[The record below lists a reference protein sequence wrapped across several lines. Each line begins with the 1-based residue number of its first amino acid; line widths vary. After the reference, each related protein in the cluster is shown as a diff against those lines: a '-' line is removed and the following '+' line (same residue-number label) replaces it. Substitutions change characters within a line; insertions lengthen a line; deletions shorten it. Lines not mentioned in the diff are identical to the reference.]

1 MARELRRV
9 CWCDPGI
16 TRRRAGSGWVY
27 LDPKGRQVTD
37 PETLA
42 RIKSLVIPPAWTDVW
57 ICPYS
62 NGHIQAVGLDARGR
76 RQYIYHPRWR
86 VSRDHAKFDR
96 MVSFARALPDLRCAV
111 EELLACGED
120 LSRDRVLACAVRLL
134 DEGFFRVGSERYARE
149 NQHFGL
155 ATVLKSHV
163 VLQPPSGVLFD
174 YPAKSGRR
182 RIQSVVDPEVFGI
195 VACLKARR
203 GGGPELLAF
212 REGRAWVDVRS
223 SDINH
228 FIRDHAAGEFSAK
241 DFRTWW
247 ATVLA
252 AMALSVSAEVPS
264 ERARNRAISRA
275 VQEVAYYLGNTP
287 AVARR
292 SYIDPRV
299 IDFYEQ
305 GATIDPT
312 IVAEHQG
319 GAGIRD
325 ALEAAVVD
333 LLEGAHRI
341 TRRHTTRASYHRAS

>member
-1 MARELRRV
+1 VARELRRV

-27 LDPKGRQVTD
+27 LDPEGRQVTD

-57 ICPYS
+57 ICLYP

-86 VSRDHAKFDR
+86 VQRDHAKFDR
-96 MVSFARALPDLRCAV
+96 MVSFARALPDLRCTV
-111 EELLACGED
+111 EELLACGKD

-134 DEGFFRVGSERYARE
+134 DEGFFRVGSERYAKE

-163 VLQPPSGVLFD
+163 VLQKPSSVVFD

-195 VACLKARR
+195 VSRLKARR
-203 GGGPELLAF
+203 GGGPELLAS
-212 REGRAWVDVRS
+212 RQGRDWVDVRS
-223 SDINH
+223 SDINQ
-228 FIRDHAAGEFSAK
+228 FIRNHAAGEYSAK
-241 DFRTWW
+241 DFRTWG

-252 AMALSVSAEVPS
+252 AMALSISTEVRS
-264 ERARNRAISRA
+264 DRARTRAISRA
-275 VQEVAYYLGNTP
+275 VQEVAHDLGNTP

-305 GATIDPT
+305 GTTIDPT
-312 IVAEHQG
+312 IVLEHQG
-319 GAGIRD
+319 GTGIRD
-325 ALEAAVVD
+325 TIEAAVVD

-341 TRRHTTRASYHRAS
+341 TRRHTARAS

>member
-16 TRRRAGSGWVY
+16 TRRRAGKGWVY
-27 LDPKGRQVTD
+27 LDPKGRQVKD

-57 ICPYS
+57 ICPFP

-86 VSRDHAKFDR
+86 VRRDQAKFDR
-96 MVSFARALPDLRCAV
+96 MVSFARVLPDLRCAV
-111 EELLACGED
+111 DELLACGKD

-134 DEGFFRVGSERYARE
+134 DEGFFRIGGERYAKE
-149 NQHFGL
+149 NAHFGL

-163 VLQPPSGVLFD
+163 VLQKPSTLLFD
-174 YPAKSGRR
+174 YPAKSGQR

-195 VACLKARR
+195 VSRLKARR

-228 FIRDHAAGEFSAK
+228 FIRRHAAGEFTAK
-241 DFRTWW
+241 DFRTWG

-252 AMALSVSAEVPS
+252 AMALSISTEVRS
-264 ERARNRAISRA
+264 QRARTRAVSRA
-275 VQEVAYYLGNTP
+275 VQEVAHYLGNTP

-305 GATIDPT
+305 GATIDPA
-312 IVAEHQG
+312 IVLEHQG
-319 GAGIRD
+319 GAGMRD

-333 LLEGAHRI
+333 LLEGAHRV
-341 TRRHTTRASYHRAS
+341 TRRHTARAS

>member
-86 VSRDHAKFDR
+86 VRRDHAKFDR

-195 VACLKARR
+195 VARLKARR

-341 TRRHTTRASYHRAS
+341 TRRHTARAS

>member
-1 MARELRRV
+1 VVRELRRV

-16 TRRRAGSGWVY
+16 TRRRSGTAWVY
-27 LDPKGRQVTD
+27 LDPEGRRITD

-57 ICPYS
+57 ICPFP

-86 VSRDHAKFDR
+86 IRRDQAKFDR
-96 MVSFARALPDLRCAV
+96 MVAFARALPDLRCAV

-134 DEGFFRVGSERYARE
+134 DEGFFRVGGERYAKE
-149 NQHFGL
+149 NSHFGL

-163 VLQPPSGVLFD
+163 VLQKPSTVLFD

-195 VACLKARR
+195 VSRLKNRR
-203 GGGPELLAF
+203 AGGPELLAF

-228 FIRDHAAGEFSAK
+228 FIRRHAAGEFSAK
-241 DFRTWW
+241 DFRTWG

-252 AMALSVSAEVPS
+252 ATALSVSTEVGS
-264 ERARNRAISRA
+264 ERARTRAVSRA
-275 VQEVAYYLGNTP
+275 VQEVAHYLGNTP

-312 IVAEHQG
+312 IVLDQQD
-319 GAGIRD
+319 GAGMRD

-333 LLEGAHRI
+333 LLEGAHRT
-341 TRRHTTRASYHRAS
+341 TRRRTARAS

>member
-1 MARELRRV
+1 VARELRRV

-16 TRRRAGSGWVY
+16 TRRRAGKGWVY
-27 LDPKGRQVTD
+27 LDPEGRQVKD

-57 ICPYS
+57 ICPFP

-86 VSRDHAKFDR
+86 VRRDRVKFDR

-111 EELLACGED
+111 DELLACGED

-134 DEGFFRVGSERYARE
+134 DEGFFRVGGERYAKE
-149 NQHFGL
+149 NGHFGL

-163 VLQPPSGVLFD
+163 VLQKPSSLLFD
-174 YPAKSGRR
+174 YPAKSGQR

-195 VACLKARR
+195 VSRLKARR

-228 FIRDHAAGEFSAK
+228 FIRRHAAGEFSAK
-241 DFRTWW
+241 DFRTWG

-252 AMALSVSAEVPS
+252 AMALSISTEVRS
-264 ERARNRAISRA
+264 ERARTRAVSRA
-275 VQEVAYYLGNTP
+275 VQEVAHHLGNTP

-305 GATIDPT
+305 GATIDPV
-312 IVAEHQG
+312 IVLEHQD
-319 GAGIRD
+319 GAGMRD

-333 LLEGAHRI
+333 LLEGAHR
-341 TRRHTTRASYHRAS
+341 TTSRHTARAS

>member
-1 MARELRRV
+1 LARELRRV
-9 CWCDPGI
+9 RWCDPGI
-16 TRRRAGSGWVY
+16 TRRRAGKGWVY

-57 ICPYS
+57 ICPYP

-86 VSRDHAKFDR
+86 VRRDHAKFDR

-111 EELLACGED
+111 DELLACGED

-134 DEGFFRVGSERYARE
+134 DEGFFRVGGERYAKE
-149 NQHFGL
+149 NAHFGL

-163 VLQPPSGVLFD
+163 VLQKPSTLVFD
-174 YPAKSGRR
+174 YPAKSGQR
-182 RIQSVVDPEVFGI
+182 RIQSVVDPDAFGI
-195 VACLKARR
+195 VSRLKARR

-228 FIRDHAAGEFSAK
+228 FIRKHAPGECSAK
-241 DFRTWW
+241 DFRTWG

-252 AMALSVSAEVPS
+252 AMALSVSTEVRS
-264 ERARNRAISRA
+264 ERERTRAISRA
-275 VQEVAYYLGNTP
+275 VQEVAHYLGNTP

-305 GATIDPT
+305 GATIDPA
-312 IVAEHQG
+312 IVLERQG
-319 GAGIRD
+319 DGAGIRD

-333 LLEGAHRI
+333 LLEGAHRV
-341 TRRHTTRASYHRAS
+341 TRRHTARAS

>member
-1 MARELRRV
+1 LVRGLRRV
-9 CWCDPGI
+9 RWCDPGI
-16 TRRRAGSGWVY
+16 TRRRAGTGWVY
-27 LDPKGRQVTD
+27 LDPEGRRVTD

-57 ICPYS
+57 ICPFP

-86 VSRDHAKFDR
+86 IRRDHAKFDR
-96 MVSFARALPDLRCAV
+96 MVAFARALPDLRSSV
-111 EELLACGED
+111 DELLACRED

-134 DEGFFRVGSERYARE
+134 DEGFFRVGGERYAKE
-149 NQHFGL
+149 NSHFGL

-163 VLQPPSGVLFD
+163 VLQKPSTLLFD
-174 YPAKSGRR
+174 YPAKSGQR

-195 VACLKARR
+195 VSRLKARR

-228 FIRDHAAGEFSAK
+228 FIRKHAAGEFSAK
-241 DFRTWW
+241 DFRTWG

-252 AMALSVSAEVPS
+252 AMALSVSTEVRS
-264 ERARNRAISRA
+264 ERARNRAVSRA
-275 VQEVAYYLGNTP
+275 VQEVAHSLGNTP

-305 GATIDPT
+305 GQTIDPA
-312 IVAEHQG
+312 IVLEQRA
-319 GAGIRD
+319 GASVRD
-325 ALEAAVVD
+325 ALEAEVIA
-333 LLEGAHRI
+333 LLEGALRA
-341 TRRHTTRASYHRAS
+341 TRRHTARAS

>member
-27 LDPKGRQVTD
+27 LDSTGRQVKD
-37 PETLA
+37 SETLA

-57 ICPYS
+57 ICPFP

-86 VSRDHAKFDR
+86 VRRDRAKFDC

-111 EELLACGED
+111 DELLACGEN

-134 DEGFFRVGSERYARE
+134 DVGFFRVGGERYAKE
-149 NQHFGL
+149 NAHFGL

-163 VLQPPSGVLFD
+163 VLQKPSSVLFD
-174 YPAKSGRR
+174 YPAKSGQR

-195 VACLKARR
+195 VSRLKARR

-228 FIRDHAAGEFSAK
+228 FIRRHAAGEFSAK
-241 DFRTWW
+241 DFRTWG

-252 AMALSVSAEVPS
+252 AMALSVSTEVRS
-264 ERARNRAISRA
+264 ERARTRAASRA
-275 VQEVAYYLGNTP
+275 VQEVAHYLGNTP

-312 IVAEHQG
+312 IVLEHQG
-319 GAGIRD
+319 GAGMRD

-333 LLEGAHRI
+333 LLEGAHKV
-341 TRRHTTRASYHRAS
+341 TRRHTARAS